1 MFCSHC
7 GRELSQ
13 GESCPVC
20 YPAAAATPPVAA
32 ATRAAAG
39 SVWMLLACLSYTLF
53 TAVSL
58 VNIFQASF
66 VKSVG
71 ESAINWWTAILFLS
85 PALPI
90 LIGLWRLYAAG
101 HSRRSGFSTAGLTLI
116 KAGVIVSIVFLGI
129 VSALFL
135 VAAMVGSLQRSSS
148 SWGLSSFDTDGG
160 LLFVVIGGLLAVL
173 FVYCGR
179 LLCTLGLIRRNLTA
193 PVVSHQVSVLVVV
206 CNSVMLLVQL
216 FRVLTYFIY
225 IPLPLPLATRPT
237 SLGLAATILE
247 ILFLASFSAAL
258 LQYRH
263 LIHKLAGPAY
273 PVATPYSVQ
282 PVQTGAPVY
291 TAAAV
296 PVPQPISQASGEPFG
311 TEPSAYCRH
320 CGQPL
325 APGESG
331 CRQCGMTISNT

>member
-1 MFCSHC
+1 MFCPQC
-7 GRELSQ
+7 GRQLSQ
-13 GESCPVC
+13 GELCPVC

-53 TAVSL
+53 AVVSL

-66 VKSVG
+66 VKQVG
-71 ESAINWWTAILFLS
+71 QSAANWWTAILFLS

-116 KAGVIVSIVFLGI
+116 KAGLIVSIVFLGI

-135 VAAMVGSLQRSSS
+135 VAAMVGTLQRSST
-148 SWGLSSFDTDGG
+148 SWGLSSFDTDAG
-160 LLFVVIGGLLAVL
+160 LLFVVIGGLLALL

-193 PVVSHQVSVLVVV
+193 PVVSHQVSLLVVV
-206 CNSVMLLVQL
+206 CNFIMLLVQL
-216 FRVLTYFIY
+216 IRVLTCYIY
-225 IPLPLPLATRPT
+225 IPLPFPLATRPT
-237 SLGLAATILE
+237 SLGLAASILE
-247 ILFLASFSAAL
+247 ILFLAAFSAAL

-263 LIHKLAGPAY
+263 RIHSLAGPSYA
-273 PVATPYSVQ
+273 VATPY
-282 PVQTGAPVY
+282 PVQAAQAFDPVY
-291 TAAAV
+291 SAAAV
-296 PVPQPISQASGEPFG
+296 PAPQTNGQPVSTTP
-311 TEPSAYCRH
+311 PVYCRH

-325 APGESG
+325 APGELG
-331 CRQCGMTISNT
+331 CRQCGMTISTT